1 MNYTELEHVTQHL
14 NFSLQNAVIEQI
26 ADGSC
31 RLQIGLHRYTDIE
44 QKHRTFIVIDFKASH
59 LDIYP
64 TRYPKKAPAVPQ
76 AFTMLLRKY
85 LMGLRIIAIRLAA
98 DDRIL
103 FIDFGCDQDIQYSLI
118 AEFTGCAPKIFF
130 IDAENQQILGLI
142 GDEEER
148 IIHTEYV
155 RPETNLIKTGTDR
168 FAQLKGSSY
177 ETALDEWYTSRDN
190 REAYESEHAAQQKRL
205 KRSISR
211 TTRLI
216 ASLNADLDKA
226 EAAKHEKQEADILN
240 AYAYQVKKGA
250 SSVDLPDFE
259 TGAPVHILLD
269 PSLSIRGNID
279 KKYNHAKRM
288 LKALPQIENRLLKAM
303 ERRDLLE
310 ALYNKFTQAQT
321 IEAIGALRS
330 EIDTLCLADEKARPS
345 SKSDRPTAQIKN
357 AEHQP
362 YRVFTASDGTRIL
375 VGKSASDND
384 DLTFHNARGND
395 TWLHVC
401 QVPGSHVVVKHPNP
415 TQETLI
421 EAALLALHYS
431 KIAQS
436 SGAEIHVTQVKY
448 VRKIKGAPA
457 GKVEIRGEKSIHIRR
472 DEKKLAKLLAT
483 MES

>member
-1 MNYTELEHVTQHL
+1 MNYTELEHITKHL

-26 ADGSC
+26 SDGSC
-31 RLQIGLHRYTDIE
+31 RLQIGMRRYTDIDS
-44 QKHRTFIVIDFKASH
+44 KHRTFIVIDFKASH

-64 TRYPKKAPAVPQ
+64 TQFPKKAPPVPQ

-85 LMGLRIIAIRLAA
+85 LMGLSITAIRLAA
-98 DDRIL
+98 DDRIV
-103 FIDFGCDQDIQYSLI
+103 FVDFGSEQETQYSLI

-155 RPETNLIKTGTDR
+155 RPEPNLVKMGTDR
-168 FAQLKGSSY
+168 FAQLRGQEY
-177 ETALDEWYTSRDN
+177 ESALDALYTGRDN
-190 REAYESEHAAQQKRL
+190 REAYESEHSTQLKRL

-211 TTRLI
+211 TSRLI

-226 EAAKHEKQEADILN
+226 EAAKHEKQEADLLN
-240 AYAYQVKKGA
+240 AYAWQIKKG
-250 SSVDLPDFE
+250 SLSVDLPDFE
-259 TGAPVHILLD
+259 TGSPVHILLD

-288 LKALPQIENRLLKAM
+288 LKALPQIEIRLLKAL
-303 ERRDLLE
+303 ERRDQLD
-310 ALYNKFTQAQT
+310 ALYKRFIDASTL
-321 IEAIGALRS
+321 ESIGILRS
-330 EIDTLCLADEKARPS
+330 EIDTLCLPDEKMRTSA
-345 SKSDRPTAQIKN
+345 KNDRPTAQIKN

-362 YRVFTASDGTRIL
+362 YRVFTASDGTKIL

-384 DLTFHNARGND
+384 ELTFHNARGND

-401 QVPGSHVVVKHPNP
+401 QVPGSHVVVKHSNP
-415 TQETLI
+415 TQETLL

-431 KIAQS
+431 KLAQS
-436 SGAEIHVTQVKY
+436 SSAEVHVTQVKY

-483 MES
+483 VES